1 MVKTNT
7 IYPLK
12 GVVQHY
18 DWGGKHFIPSILKQE
33 NPDEKPYAEYWLGA
47 HDNAP
52 SVIDGQ
58 EATALNDFISNQP
71 EALGKHTLQHFS
83 RLPYLLKILDV
94 RNMLSI
100 QVHPTREAAKIE
112 FEAEE
117 KKGIPRN
124 SPTRNYRDDN
134 HKPELM
140 LALSDFYLL
149 HGFRPKQE
157 MVDILKGIPELNFL
171 LDAFNDGNYRELYR
185 VVMEMSQQEVNERLQ
200 PLVQRIIPSYRS
212 GTLEKSTPDFWAAR
226 AALTYNQENH
236 IDRGIFSVYL
246 LNLVFIA
253 KGNAIFQDAGIPHA
267 YLEGQNIEIMANSD
281 NVLRGGL
288 TPKHV
293 DVPELLKHVR
303 FEATVPE
310 IIEGIPSGNQHETVF
325 KTPAK
330 DFELSE
336 IRLKKG
342 EKFTSAIQSP
352 DIFLVLTGEIEIQ
365 GEGGNFKR
373 NGGESFFAA
382 AGSELKIEAGSDAVI
397 YHASVPYSHA

>member
-1 MVKTNT
+1 MTKTT
-7 IYPLK
+7 KIYPLN

-18 DWGGKHFIPSILKQE
+18 DWGGKHFIPSVLKQDNTE
-33 NPDEKPYAEYWLGA
+33 DKPFAEYWLGA

-52 SVIDGQ
+52 SILNS
-58 EATALNDFISNQP
+58 EAGEVPLNAFISGNRNI
-71 EALGKHTLQHFS
+71 LGGHTLQHFS

-94 RNMLSI
+94 RDMLSI
-100 QVHPTREAAKIE
+100 QVHPTKEAAIKE

-117 KKGIPRN
+117 KKGVARN

-149 HGFRPKQE
+149 HGFRPKAD
-157 MVDILKGIPELNFL
+157 MISLLNNVPELNFL
-171 LDAFNDGNYRELYR
+171 LPAFNDGDYRELYR
-185 VVMEMSQQEVNERLQ
+185 TVMEMPQSEVDERLL
-200 PLVQRIIPSYRS
+200 PLTQRIVPAYRS
-212 GTLEKSTPDFWAAR
+212 GTLEKSSPDFWAAR
-226 AALTYNQENH
+226 AALTYNVGSH

-246 LNLVFIA
+246 LNLVFIERG
-253 KGNAIFQDAGIPHA
+253 KAIFQDAGVPHA

-303 FEATVPE
+303 FEATIPA
-310 IIEGIPSGNQHETVF
+310 IIEGSPSVNSHEIVF

-342 EKFTSAIQSP
+342 EQYSSTILSP
-352 DIFLVLTGEIEIQ
+352 DIFLVLQ
-365 GEGGNFKR
+365 GELEVMNEDGGFQR
-373 NGGESFFAA
+373 RGGESFFAP
-382 AGSELKIEAGSDAVI
+382 AGTTVNMGATMDTVI
-397 YHASVPYSHA
+397 YHASVPY

>member
-1 MVKTNT
+1 MIKTT
-7 IYPLK
+7 KIYPLT

-33 NPDEKPYAEYWLGA
+33 NTGDKPFAEYWLGA

-52 SVIDGQ
+52 SAINPESG
-58 EATALNDFISNQP
+58 EIPLNTFISENRNI
-71 EALGKHTLQHFS
+71 LGEHTLQHFS

-94 RNMLSI
+94 RDMLSI
-100 QVHPTREAAKIE
+100 QVHPTKEAAVKE
-112 FEAEE
+112 FDAEE
-117 KKGIPRN
+117 RKGVARN

-149 HGFRPKQE
+149 HGFRPKAD
-157 MVDILKGIPELNFL
+157 MISMLNKVPELNFL
-171 LDAFNDGNYRELYR
+171 LAAFNNGDYKELYR
-185 VVMEMSQQEVNERLQ
+185 TVMEMPQAEVDDRLN
-200 PLVQRIIPSYRS
+200 PLVQRIVPAYRS
-212 GTLEKSTPDFWAAR
+212 GALEKSTPDFWAAR
-226 AALTYNQENH
+226 AALTYNEGSH

-246 LNLVFIA
+246 LNLVFIE
-253 KGNAIFQDAGIPHA
+253 KSKAIFQDAGVPHA

-303 FEATVPE
+303 FEETIPQ
-310 IIEGIPSGNQHETVF
+310 IIEGSPSMNPNEIVF

-336 IRLKKG
+336 IRLKQG
-342 EKFTSAIQSP
+342 ELYSANIISP
-352 DIFLVLTGEIEIQ
+352 DIFLVINGEVEVRSEDERFQ
-365 GEGGNFKR
+365 RK
-373 NGGESFFAA
+373 GGESFFAA
-382 AGSELKIEAGSDAVI
+382 AGTTVNMEATQDTVI
-397 YHASVPYSHA
+397 YHASVPY